1 MDIRVQ
7 HLSFRYESSPD
18 WVLRDVSFQVRQ
30 GEFVLVIGEG
40 GSGKSTLLY
49 CLNGLIPHV
58 ISGTLEGS
66 IEVGGK
72 TLDRVAMSTIA
83 RSIGFIF
90 QNSES
95 QLFTTTAVEEVA
107 LGLEEI
113 AIPRVEME
121 KRVEK
126 ALEIAGLTQY
136 REAPL
141 YSLSG
146 GQKQILA
153 LVSILSM
160 EPEVLLLD
168 EPTGDL
174 DPIFTHQVY
183 RVLQRAN
190 QARATVIL
198 VDHKI
203 ETILETFGPEFRVIA
218 LKRGSVSV
226 DCNARQILSD
236 TSRMEELGIQVP
248 AVVETAALLA
258 AAGYPVG
265 QPLTVSEGAEAITK
279 LLEPENG

>member
-190 QARATVIL
+190 QAGATVIL

>member
-258 AAGYPVG
+258 AAGCPVG

>member
-190 QARATVIL
+190 QAGATVIL

-258 AAGYPVG
+258 AAGCPVG